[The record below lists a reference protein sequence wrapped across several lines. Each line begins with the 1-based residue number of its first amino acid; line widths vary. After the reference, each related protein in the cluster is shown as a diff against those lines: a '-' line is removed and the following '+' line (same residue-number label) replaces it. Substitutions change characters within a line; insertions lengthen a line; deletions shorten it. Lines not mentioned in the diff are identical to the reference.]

1 MLFLKYRDW
10 LSAVDEV
17 CFQGFDQEVSGLPGD
32 YALPNGSLFIAH
44 HRGDPVGCA
53 GIRPLKQRL
62 PAGRSRLRACELKR
76 LYVLD
81 SARGLGVG
89 RALLRRA
96 LRDAFHMRYEAMV
109 LDTLPAHMKS
119 ARALYDEFGFV
130 RCEPYYEDASPEVE
144 FMFRRLT

>member
-10 LSAVDEV
+10 LSEVDDHCFEGFEDEV
-17 CFQGFDQEVSGLPGD
+17 CGLPGD
-32 YALPNGSLFIAH
+32 YALPHGSLFVAV

-81 SARGLGVG
+81 SARGLGLG

-119 ARALYDEFGFV
+119 AKALYEEFGFV
-130 RCEPYYEDASPEVE
+130 RCEAYYDGATPDIE
-144 FMFRRLT
+144 FMVRRLT